1 MTRSHRLI
9 SWLLML
15 SAVLA
20 AAACQPTIPPLP
32 DITVVITAVDNEAAL
47 AAAVEGA
54 LTATAQRQALI
65 TETALALGG
74 ITLTP
79 TPTPTATL
87 TPPLPTAT
95 PFLSPT
101 PTTTPTSTATP
112 TLAPLPSNT
121 PPPLEE
127 SAADS
132 PGRLRLLHALR
143 RSGLGPVEVYVDDVR
158 VARGLEFG
166 ADSGYTA
173 VAGRSVRV
181 AVRPVGA
188 NESSAEQL
196 APPLVSS
203 VVDVGAGASVSVVLA
218 DMGQLTPSLV
228 VVRED
233 ITPLRTRYARLTVL
247 QANSTLLRFN
257 ALVPGLAGALA
268 YNMAFGDQIGPF
280 DVPAGSYT
288 VNMYDADIPDQ
299 LITSLSGLRLN
310 NYVNHLLVLVPAADS
325 LGPQEATDYLLFSG
339 STARTPADVAVTFIN
354 AAPSVGTVRIVVDDS
369 VLVSSLPVG
378 HHTVAL
384 PLSRQGGVVLI
395 EDLAG
400 ENLYLN
406 GLGPFDTP
414 DDRIVVI
421 MDPPAGTAGRT
432 ERVRPVVFAVDA
444 PESAARAAVRLI
456 HGLSG
461 TNRTLDLEL
470 RATSRTE
477 IESIFGVPPGQ
488 QESAAYVPVIQG
500 VRLATAS
507 EYVGRV
513 PAVFDV
519 RVVLSGTQSVQ
530 DALTSVQMLA
540 GGVYDFVVVP
550 GETAGVA
557 RLLLIQPDV
566 QVAGPGIN
574 RGDPQVVREQVE
586 AALTALAPA
595 VTPTSTAARTATPT
609 SSPVFT
615 NTPRPSNTPA
625 LPPPALLVDPVPPNA
640 AVDSFMLTG
649 LNLRPDSRYTI
660 SLAGG
665 PEDLSGSTDANGSF
679 TRTVA
684 IPAGLRP
691 GAYTVRVCVDC
702 RAGGANQEVFAV
714 FVVADRART
723 PTATPVP

>member
-1 MTRSHRLI
+1 
-9 SWLLML
+9 ML

-32 DITVVITAVDNEAAL
+32 DVTVVITAVDNEAAL

-54 LTATAQRQALI
+54 LTATAQRQAQI

-79 TPTPTATL
+79 TATPTATL

-112 TLAPLPSNT
+112 TLAPLPSST
-121 PPPLEE
+121 PAPPEV
-127 SAADS
+127 SAVDS

-181 AVRPVGA
+181 TVRPVGT
-188 NESSAEQL
+188 NDSSAEQP

-203 VVDVGAGASVSVVLA
+203 VVDVGAGASVSLVLA
-218 DMGQLTPSLV
+218 DMGQLRPSLV

-257 ALVPGLAGALA
+257 ALVPGLDGALA

-299 LITSLSGLRLN
+299 LIASLSGLRLDS
-310 NYVNHLLVLVPAADS
+310 YVNHLLVLVPAVDAP
-325 LGPQEATDYLLFSG
+325 GQQEATDYLLFSG
-339 STARTPADVAVTFIN
+339 SAARAPGDVAVTFVN
-354 AAPSVGTVRIVVDDS
+354 AAPGVGTVRIVVDDS
-369 VLVSSLPVG
+369 VLVGSLPVG
-378 HHTVAL
+378 GRTVAL
-384 PLSRQGGVVLI
+384 PLSRQGGIVLI
-395 EDLAG
+395 EDAAG
-400 ENLYLN
+400 EDLYLD

-421 MDPPAGTAGRT
+421 MDPTSAAGRAA
-432 ERVRPVVFAVDA
+432 RVQPVVFAMDA
-444 PESAARAAVRLI
+444 PGSAARAAVRLI
-456 HGLSG
+456 HGLAG

-609 SSPVFT
+609 SSPVPT

-625 LPPPALLVDPVPPNA
+625 LPPPALLVDPAPPNA
-640 AVDSFMLTG
+640 AVDSFVLTG

-679 TRTVA
+679 ARTVA

-714 FVVADRART
+714 FVAADRART